1 VSGEY
6 CIGFVPWETLQRPAL
21 LEAPIPAVSGVSPLV
36 YVGFGFGETSEA
48 GQPYHGWLFAY
59 NTSLQQQFAFATT
72 TAGPASIGGTNN
84 PNWPACNFNCS
95 CTGSTCTT
103 TTGPVATSCI
113 AGNGTQS
120 YQSSYNFCGH
130 AAGMW
135 MSGRGGA
142 AATDAENVSHA
153 YFGIGNGSFQQNLT
167 NSSGALLNPIPNW
180 SESVVD
186 FTISSTA
193 FSQAPIE
200 YFTPYS
206 NPVQSQLLGQTAN
219 INPVSYTFEGMN
231 QNDFD
236 MAVGGILLYSD
247 LGGNH
252 RLVTIDKAGYGY
264 VLKRGNLCGSSTSE
278 CYPNYTSGKAGFLPN
293 DPGSVFTFGANAT
306 QCQDLTSPDACHR
319 ITSLAL
325 YPDGSPNEYL
335 YFWPHGETLT
345 ALQLS
350 DDTNQ
355 TANGSISS
363 TSGVA
368 VNGTS
373 CTPSCPCSTGSCFT
387 YTVVPGDTITAG
399 GRRRQSRRLLTIR
412 NSRCPLASART

>member
-167 NSSGALLNPIPNW
+167 NSSGALL
-180 SESVVD
+180 
-186 FTISSTA
+186 
-193 FSQAPIE
+193 
-200 YFTPYS
+200 
-206 NPVQSQLLGQTAN
+206 
-219 INPVSYTFEGMN
+219 
-231 QNDFD
+231 
-236 MAVGGILLYSD
+236 
-247 LGGNH
+247 
-252 RLVTIDKAGYGY
+252 
-264 VLKRGNLCGSSTSE
+264 
-278 CYPNYTSGKAGFLPN
+278 
-293 DPGSVFTFGANAT
+293 
-306 QCQDLTSPDACHR
+306 
-319 ITSLAL
+319 
-325 YPDGSPNEYL
+325 
-335 YFWPHGETLT
+335 
-345 ALQLS
+345 
-350 DDTNQ
+350 
-355 TANGSISS
+355 
-363 TSGVA
+363 
-368 VNGTS
+368 
-373 CTPSCPCSTGSCFT
+373 TPSQTGARAWWISRYRRPLSAKLPLNTSRHIAIQFKANCW
-387 YTVVPGDTITAG
+387 
-399 GRRRQSRRLLTIR
+399 GRRPTSIRYRILSRG
-412 NSRCPLASART
+412 